1 MGNYTSKSKEVW
13 VKENL
18 SVLKHKFSNKEIK
31 DNEDKPISWEVISY
45 YLGLLYDY
53 KYHGDKI
60 ILEGLRMDP
69 QELECY
75 I

>member
-18 SVLKHKFSNKEIK
+18 DILKLKFNNKEIK
-31 DNEDKPISWEVISY
+31 DDKNVPISWDIMAY

-53 KYHGDKI
+53 KYNGEKI
-60 ILEGLRMDP
+60 DSNGLRMDP
-69 QELECY
+69 KILECY

>member
-18 SVLKHKFSNKEIK
+18 DILKLKFNNKEIK
-31 DNEDKPISWEVISY
+31 DDKNVPISWDIMAY

-53 KYHGDKI
+53 KYYGEKI
-60 ILEGLRMDP
+60 DLNGLRMDP
-69 QELECY
+69 KILECY